1 LSEGGRERE
10 GVKQKEEN
18 MAKLFASGP
27 ARPEIDQIKLHLF
40 SLFHFN
46 IAAPRE
52 APFLG
57 PYITGWARRVRT
69 VCFPP

>member
-1 LSEGGRERE
+1 
-10 GVKQKEEN
+10 

-40 SLFHFN
+40 SPFHFN